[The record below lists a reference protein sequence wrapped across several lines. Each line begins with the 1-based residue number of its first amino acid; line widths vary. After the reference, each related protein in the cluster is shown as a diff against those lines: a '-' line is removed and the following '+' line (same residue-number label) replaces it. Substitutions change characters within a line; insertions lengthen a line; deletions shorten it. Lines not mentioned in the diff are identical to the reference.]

1 MLFLETAG
9 MLMYC
14 CCGGAVANDELTHRH
29 ECLKFDAMGGIL
41 LALER
46 QTMMGTI
53 YKHLQTKIRQC

>member
-41 LALER
+41 LALE
-46 QTMMGTI
+46 
-53 YKHLQTKIRQC
+53 